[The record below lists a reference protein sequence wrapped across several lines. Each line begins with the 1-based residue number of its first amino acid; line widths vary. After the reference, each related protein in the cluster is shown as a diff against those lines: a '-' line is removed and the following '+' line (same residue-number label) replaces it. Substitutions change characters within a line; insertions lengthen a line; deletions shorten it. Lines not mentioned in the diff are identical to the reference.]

1 MYKHLARSE
10 TRSFWGF
17 ARYQLSARL
26 YVTPDERRIL
36 TRHRLQRI
44 EIFHDPVRDDLEAS
58 TIAAHDSAKA
68 RGLFVTKVRDAA
80 AITASEISAITSAI
94 RALRAFRITVGDLL
108 DGVTITHRSL
118 REIGHIE
125 QILKDSIDDIDQ
137 SLQTAVAYSGETE
150 DIFMP
155 GTDDDTTPPA
165 EWPRVWRP

>member
-1 MYKHLARSE
+1 MYSHISRSE

-17 ARYQLSARL
+17 KRYQLSARL
-26 YVTPDERRIL
+26 YVAADERGIL
-36 TRHRLQRI
+36 ARHRLQRI
-44 EIFHDPVRDDLEAS
+44 EIFHDPLRDELEAS
-58 TIAAHDSAKA
+58 AVTAHDRASAG
-68 RGLFVTKVRDAA
+68 GLFVTKARVAA
-80 AITASEISAITSAI
+80 AITASEVSALTSAI

-125 QILKDSIDDIDQ
+125 QVLKDSIDQIDQ
-137 SLQTAVAYSGETE
+137 HLQTAGAYSGETE

-165 EWPRVWRP
+165 EWPRVWRA